1 MDLVKKDFEQ
11 LHHFLRLEEA
21 ARISILEDEAEMKN
35 EIMQEKLEDLS
46 NKIVSLSNTI
56 QNKESD
62 LEKEDI
68 QFFQVTNQK
77 CRKQTIV
84 LSVDT
89 SKMYFVIN
97 ATLSL

>member
-21 ARISILEDEAEMKN
+21 ARISMLEDEAEMKN

-56 QNKESD
+56 QDKESD
-62 LEKEDI
+62 LEQEDI
-68 QFFQVTNQK
+68 QFLQVTTK
-77 CRKQTIV
+77 
-84 LSVDT
+84 
-89 SKMYFVIN
+89 N
-97 ATLSL
+97 AENKP

>member
-1 MDLVKKDFEQ
+1 M
-11 LHHFLRLEEA
+11 
-21 ARISILEDEAEMKN
+21 LEDEAEMKN

-56 QNKESD
+56 QDKESD
-62 LEKEDI
+62 LEQEDI
-68 QFFQVTNQK
+68 QFLQGNNQK

-89 SKMYFVIN
+89 SKMYFVIY

>member
-21 ARISILEDEAEMKN
+21 ARISMLEDEAEMKN

-62 LEKEDI
+62 LEQEDI
-68 QFFQVTNQK
+68 QFLQVTTK
-77 CRKQTIV
+77 
-84 LSVDT
+84 
-89 SKMYFVIN
+89 N
-97 ATLSL
+97 AENKP